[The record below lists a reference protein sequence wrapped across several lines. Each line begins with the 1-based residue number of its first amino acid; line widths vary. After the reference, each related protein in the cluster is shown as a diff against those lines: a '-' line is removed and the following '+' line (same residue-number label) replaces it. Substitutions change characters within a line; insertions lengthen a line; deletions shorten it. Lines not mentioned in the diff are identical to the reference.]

1 MTALDLLGDFK
12 GQTTCDLNILLVGI
26 FLRAGSRL
34 SCDWLMRVLQLDVR
48 VLCCSQIPLQ

>member
-48 VLCCSQIPLQ
+48 VLCCSQLPLQ